1 MDEVVGWLSSAIL
14 VATISVQLIKQW
26 RSGTS
31 RGVSKWLF
39 IGQILASL
47 GFVYY
52 SVQTRNWVFVVTN
65 SLLAIEAMLGLGM
78 VIAHRG
84 LRASHAD
91 PRPAGR
97 VERVIGSS

>member
-1 MDEVVGWLSSAIL
+1 MNEVVGWLSSAIL
-14 VATISVQLIKQW
+14 VVTISVQLLKQW

-52 SVQTRNWVFVVTN
+52 SVQMRNWVFVVTN
-65 SLLAIEAMLGLGM
+65 SLLALEAMLGLGM
-78 VIAHRG
+78 VIAQRG
-84 LRASHAD
+84 LRPSHAG
-91 PRPAGR
+91 PERAQGR
-97 VERVIGSS
+97 VMPSP